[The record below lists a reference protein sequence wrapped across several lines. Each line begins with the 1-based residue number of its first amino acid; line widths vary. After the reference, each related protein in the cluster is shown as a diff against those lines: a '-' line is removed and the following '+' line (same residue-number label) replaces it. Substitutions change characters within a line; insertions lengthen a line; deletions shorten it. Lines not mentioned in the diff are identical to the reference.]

1 VLGGA
6 EPGAVPQQPVEHVR
20 CLGRGRGDDFGVEG
34 TELVGH
40 VRVESDAGLVAV
52 PGVDVA
58 DRLAAAA
65 GAEELPVRAGGGA
78 VAPGGGQ
85 RQGAVCLD

>member
-1 VLGGA
+1 MTLVWKGPNWS
-6 EPGAVPQQPVEHVR
+6 ETW
-20 CLGRGRGDDFGVEG
+20 VEG
-34 TELVGH
+34 H
-40 VRVESDAGLVAV
+40 ARLVAV

-58 DRLAAAA
+58 HRLAVAAD
-65 GAEELPVRAGGGA
+65 AEELTVGARAGA